1 LSEGSEPCKGGIDK
15 TVSENLRV
23 RTFDERYLWGSFRLG
38 RAALTGLLTIISEFQ
53 GLTPLAILSHPS
65 GVPEA
70 VFLSL
75 LGEGGACALR
85 ALVLWGCR
93 GVYGEFMGHPG
104 YNRVMTPLTGLL
116 LFTALLQNTPATDPD
131 ALEWF
136 RKGEELIGTPEENSP
151 QQTEY
156 FKKAVE
162 LAPDFSAARY
172 NLALVYLKQE
182 QPQLALDQLD
192 ALILLEPEGT
202 SGYLLRARVRLE
214 VEDLVHAAEDLE
226 QALELDP
233 QNYDTWQLMGRI
245 RYQQRDYAQAA
256 RAFEKVLE
264 LRPNP
269 VGAYFDLALSQQ
281 SLGHRD
287 EAIKNY
293 RRFLIDVP
301 DDFQANYF
309 LGILHR
315 QAGQDDLALE
325 QFLKAE
331 SIEPTHQE
339 LAQELGY
346 LLLDRNDLEGAQ
358 ERLLRSNLDLAIN
371 LANLGIIAKR
381 RGEHIQ
387 AEDYFHRALQQE
399 PKNALLWAQ
408 LGDVLVQTESG
419 LEAIEAYER
428 ALHYNPEDLD
438 TLYNLGTL
446 YVNEERSEE
455 AIDLLRKALSIDP
468 QHGAAHYNL
477 ALVLDERK
485 DFDEARIHYLKAIE
499 YGSDSAWGRLRL
511 AFLWARQ
518 NEPTEALQ
526 HLEVAFEKEPQRYVH
541 LVLDELLK
549 INSDL
554 DSLRYSREFNDLLA
568 KYREGL
574 EE

>member
-1 LSEGSEPCKGGIDK
+1 M
-15 TVSENLRV
+15 
-23 RTFDERYLWGSFRLG
+23 
-38 RAALTGLLTIISEFQ
+38 
-53 GLTPLAILSHPS
+53 TPLA
-65 GVPEA
+65 
-70 VFLSL
+70 
-75 LGEGGACALR
+75 
-85 ALVLWGCR
+85 
-93 GVYGEFMGHPG
+93 
-104 YNRVMTPLTGLL
+104 GLL
-116 LFTALLQNTPATDPD
+116 LFTALLQNTPAVAPD

-182 QPQLALDQLD
+182 QRQLALDQLD
-192 ALILLEPEGT
+192 ALITLEPQGT

-214 VEDLVHAAEDLE
+214 VEDLGHAAEDLE
-226 QALELDP
+226 RALELDP
-233 QNYDTWQLMGRI
+233 ENYETWQLMGRI
-245 RYQQRDYAQAA
+245 RYQQRKYEQAA
-256 RAFEKVLE
+256 RAFAQVLE

-281 SLGHRD
+281 SLGQRD
-287 EAIKNY
+287 EATKNY
-293 RRFLIDVP
+293 RRFLLDVP

-331 SIEPTHQE
+331 SMEPTHQE

-358 ERLLRSNLDLAIN
+358 ERLLRSNLDLAVN
-371 LANLGIIAKR
+371 LANLGVIAKR

-387 AEDYFHRALQQE
+387 AEDYFRRALQQE
-399 PKNALLWAQ
+399 PENALLWAQ
-408 LGDVLVQTESG
+408 LGDVLAQTESG
-419 LEAIEAYER
+419 LEAIDAYEK
-428 ALHYNPEDLD
+428 ALHFDPQDLE

-455 AIDLLRKALSIDP
+455 AIDLLRRALSIDP

-485 DFDEARIHYLKAIE
+485 DFDEARVHYLKAIE
-499 YGSDSAWGRLRL
+499 NGSDSAWGRLRL

-518 NEPTEALQ
+518 NEPVEALK
-526 HLEVAFEKEPQRYVH
+526 HLEVAFEREPQRYVR

-549 INSDL
+549 ISSDL

-568 KYREGL
+568 KYRPGL

>member
-1 LSEGSEPCKGGIDK
+1 M
-15 TVSENLRV
+15 
-23 RTFDERYLWGSFRLG
+23 
-38 RAALTGLLTIISEFQ
+38 
-53 GLTPLAILSHPS
+53 TPLA
-65 GVPEA
+65 
-70 VFLSL
+70 
-75 LGEGGACALR
+75 
-85 ALVLWGCR
+85 
-93 GVYGEFMGHPG
+93 
-104 YNRVMTPLTGLL
+104 GLL
-116 LFTALLQNTPATDPD
+116 LFTALLQNTPAVDPD
-131 ALEWF
+131 ALVWF

-151 QQTEY
+151 EQTEY

-182 QPQLALDQLD
+182 QRQLALDQLD
-192 ALILLEPEGT
+192 ALIALEPNGT

-214 VEDLVHAAEDLE
+214 EKEPGRAVEDLE

-245 RYQQRDYAQAA
+245 RYQQRDYEQAA

-309 LGILHR
+309 LGILYR
-315 QAGQDDLALE
+315 QAAQDDLALE
-325 QFLKAE
+325 PFLKAE

-381 RGEHIQ
+381 RGEHIR
-387 AEDYFHRALQQE
+387 AEDYFRRALQQE
-399 PKNALLWAQ
+399 PENPLIWAQ
-408 LGDVLVQTESG
+408 LGDVLAQTESG

-455 AIDLLRKALSIDP
+455 AIDLLRRALSIDP

-499 YGSDSAWGRLRL
+499 YGSDNAWGRLRL

-518 NEPTEALQ
+518 NEPGEALK
-526 HLEVAFEKEPQRYVH
+526 HLEVAFEREPQRYVR
-541 LVLDELLK
+541 LILDELLK

-554 DSLRYSREFNDLLA
+554 DSLRYSREFNDLIA

-574 EE
+574 EK